1 MSKGES
7 LDHLLLHCDVAHA
20 LWGVAFQIFGIH
32 WVMPGSVASLLFCW
46 RNWFRKHG
54 SIIWKLE
61 YGTKLFNVN
70 VWKEWNHC
78 LFEETKNS
86 LDQLKSMF
94 RCTLLNGQ
102 CGGAFLIVHPSL
114 SS

>member
-1 MSKGES
+1 M
-7 LDHLLLHCDVAHA
+7 DHLLLHCDVAHA
-20 LWGVAFQIFGIH
+20 LCGLCFRYLGFIGSCQGLLQVYCFVGGIGLGSMAQLFG
-32 WVMPGSVASLLFCW
+32 
-46 RNWFRKHG
+46 NWNMVP
-54 SIIWKLE
+54 SCLMW
-61 YGTKLFNVN
+61 N

-94 RCTLLNGQ
+94 QCTLLNGQ